1 MARLT
6 ALWRQ
11 RKGNRIMRRIPGRQ
25 AAREVL
31 GLALPVVLLV
41 ACAMVGGCASL
52 GWGGLN
58 KDTPA
63 AEKQAAVGKRAEE
76 RWQALI
82 RGDFEAAYAYYTPAS
97 REVVRAAD
105 FAARMSRFPYRSI
118 KVEKVECEGEVCTAS
133 LTIAYDH
140 PAMNMTNIPTLL
152 EEKWVIE
159 RGQAWLVFR
168 G

>member
-6 ALWRQ
+6 ALRRQ
-11 RKGNRIMRRIPGRQ
+11 RKGNRTMRPIPGRQ
-25 AAREVL
+25 AAREVS
-31 GLALPVVLLV
+31 GLTLPAVLLI
-41 ACAMVGGCASL
+41 ACAMVGGCASP

-105 FAARMSRFPYRSI
+105 FAARMSKFPYRSV
-118 KVEKVECEGEVCTAS
+118 KVEKVECDAEVCTAS
-133 LTIAYDH
+133 LSITYDH
-140 PAMNMTNIPTLL
+140 PAMNVTNVPTSL

-159 RGQAWLVFR
+159 GGQAWLVFR